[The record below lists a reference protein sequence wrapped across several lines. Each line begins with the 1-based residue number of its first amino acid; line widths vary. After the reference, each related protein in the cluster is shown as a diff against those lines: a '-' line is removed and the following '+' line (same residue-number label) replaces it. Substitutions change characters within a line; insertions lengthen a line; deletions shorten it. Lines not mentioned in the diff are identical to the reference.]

1 MVFNSC
7 THLTAAQCSILA
19 HKYHYGIVFN
29 CCRQME
35 QVVIHCNNYTSFIPI
50 SFVLGF
56 YVTIVV
62 QRWWQQF
69 RNIPWPDR

>member
-1 MVFNSC
+1 
-7 THLTAAQCSILA
+7 
-19 HKYHYGIVFN
+19 
-29 CCRQME
+29 ME
-35 QVVIHCNNYTSFIPI
+35 RVVIHCNSYTNFIPI

-69 RNIPWPDR
+69 KNVPWPDR